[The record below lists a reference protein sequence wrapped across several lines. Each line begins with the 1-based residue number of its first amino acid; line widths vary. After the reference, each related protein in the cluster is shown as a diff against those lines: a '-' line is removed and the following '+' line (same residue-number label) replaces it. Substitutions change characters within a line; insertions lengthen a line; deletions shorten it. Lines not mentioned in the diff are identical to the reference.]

1 MALKTLYKDGKP
13 LTLDGKTLKADVSGG
28 GTDESLGITGASTG
42 QSPIINTIDENGAP
56 TAWET
61 AVLAKADGSNIP
73 TGAMD
78 TWRTKIAALPGTK
91 IYGKAD
97 ADGNIK
103 AYTDA
108 ACTQEVSMVTAIAL
122 VDYGNALLIYD
133 HKTYQCVGFE
143 EPPSMQGSGTYAVT
157 VFFRSEIA
165 TDSAGAAVLKVETAK
180 LNIMDYLSGAIN
192 APIIITAGELSLT
205 TTTT

>member
-1 MALKTLYKDGKP
+1 MEKQLYMDGKP
-13 LTLDGKTLKADVSGG
+13 LVYGGKTLKVDVSG
-28 GTDESLGITGASTG
+28 GTDESLGITGASMG
-42 QSPIINTIDENGAP
+42 QSPIINTVDAAGKP
-56 TAWET
+56 TAWEP
-61 AVLAKADGSNIP
+61 AVLDKADGSNIP
-73 TGAMD
+73 TSAMD
-78 TWRTKIAALPGTK
+78 TWRAQIAALPGKK

-157 VFFRSEIA
+157 VFSRSEIA
-165 TDSAGAAVLKVETAK
+165 TDSAGAAVLRVETAK